1 MPAPRFFDWMIFM
14 KRVGAAGGNRSEFR
28 TEAPE
33 SRIQVQSE
41 AFDDM
46 FIKISVGCNT
56 LFKLRVNFN

>member
-1 MPAPRFFDWMIFM
+1 M
-14 KRVGAAGGNRSEFR
+14 KRVGAAGGNQSEFR